1 MYCREIIGMCVL
13 GFSIFIGANLL
24 SREIQE
30 VFLLTL
36 LSERVEPS
44 IHIKYE

>member
-13 GFSIFIGANLL
+13 GFGIFIGANLL

-30 VFLLTL
+30 VFFINFAVREGYALNTYK
-36 LSERVEPS
+36 
-44 IHIKYE
+44 I